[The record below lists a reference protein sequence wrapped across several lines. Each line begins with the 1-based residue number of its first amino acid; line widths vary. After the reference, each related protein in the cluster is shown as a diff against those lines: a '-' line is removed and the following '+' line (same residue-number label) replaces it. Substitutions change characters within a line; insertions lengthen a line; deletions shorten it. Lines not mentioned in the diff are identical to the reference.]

1 MNILEFRNTLIR
13 VSYGMYA
20 IYTQRTYIARWKRTR
35 CANPQVKY
43 ASGSIEGN
51 KISDRSSNMYLC

>member
-20 IYTQRTYIARWKRTR
+20 IYTQRMYIALWKR
-35 CANPQVKY
+35 CANSQVKY